1 MSQRNLYLGT
11 VLAAVSALAISACG
25 DTVKQYNFSVV
36 DKDRDGVPGLYD
48 EAGDEVLDP
57 EVRGEYMVRQ
67 SGLTGPAPDAPLDCG
82 DEDPDVYPGAPELCD
97 GKDNDCDELVDED
110 PEGFICDDGEP
121 CTLDSCDSE
130 VPECIHSAYPDG
142 TQCDDGLF
150 CTVDET
156 CLVGV
161 CTDAPRDCDDENEG

>member
-57 EVRGEYMVRQ
+57 EVRGEYMVQQ
-67 SGLTGPAPDAPLDCG
+67 SGLTGPAPDAPLACG
-82 DEDPDVYPGAPELCD
+82 
-97 GKDNDCDELVDED
+97 DED